1 MENRGIY
8 ISTFIGEPVSENP
21 TKQERFLDES
31 NTNQSLKFFAC
42 ICPSYGGLITASEI
56 TLEEGFNC

>member
-21 TKQERFLDES
+21 TKQDRFLDES
-31 NTNQSLKFFAC
+31 NTNQSLKFFCLYLTQATVV
-42 ICPSYGGLITASEI
+42 L
-56 TLEEGFNC
+56 